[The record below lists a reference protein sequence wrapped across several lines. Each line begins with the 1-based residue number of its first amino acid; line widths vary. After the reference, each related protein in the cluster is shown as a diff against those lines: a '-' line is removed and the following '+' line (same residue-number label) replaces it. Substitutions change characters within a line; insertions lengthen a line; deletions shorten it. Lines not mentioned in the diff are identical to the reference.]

1 VLTCKEP
8 AADAVTGSKPEHETK
23 VADAAVVDEILRA
36 FGLEHLVATRA
47 VSRLLSLEGAMSRGR
62 IVVHIQQSCRVHPN
76 GVMPPPPRR
85 SRIRPSGSARVWMSC
100 LPARAFRRQPR
111 TGSRLAARPGRHHIR
126 REVIPD
132 GSAERRPW

>member
-1 VLTCKEP
+1 
-8 AADAVTGSKPEHETK
+8 
-23 VADAAVVDEILRA
+23 
-36 FGLEHLVATRA
+36 

-100 LPARAFRRQPR
+100 LPARAFRNVAHGDRIARLDRPLHHLPR
-111 TGSRLAARPGRHHIR
+111 ASRR
-126 REVIPD
+126 
-132 GSAERRPW
+132 

>member
-36 FGLEHLVATRA
+36 FGLEHLVARA

-62 IVVHIQQSCRVHPN
+62 IVVHIQQSCRF
-76 GVMPPPPRR
+76 
-85 SRIRPSGSARVWMSC
+85 I
-100 LPARAFRRQPR
+100 Q
-111 TGSRLAARPGRHHIR
+111 TG
-126 REVIPD
+126 
-132 GSAERRPW
+132 